1 MKEKLTR
8 IIVETP
14 KGSSQ
19 KFDFEPE
26 QNVFVL
32 NKIMPS
38 GTVFPFD
45 FGFIPG
51 TLGADGDPLDV
62 MVLSE
67 SGTFTGCAVDC
78 RIIGVITATQR
89 EQDGNTTENDRF
101 IGIPAISKLYKHIQ
115 DINELDK
122 ELLEQLKHFFI
133 SYNEQAGKVFNITGT
148 LGPVA
153 AQKRI
158 DTGIRKNNRQDIL
171 IQLFLPIKSD
181 QKFSSLLDK
190 YRKMLTDKFGGISI
204 YAQSPVD
211 GFWKETGRH
220 EKNELIVIE
229 IMAGNFEDAFWKKLK
244 SELETDMEEKEI
256 LIRWMQAVMLKDN

>member
-19 KFDFEPE
+19 KFDFEPD

-32 NKIMPS
+32 NKIMPQ

-45 FGFIPG
+45 FGFIPA

-62 MVLSE
+62 LVLSE
-67 SGTFTGCAVDC
+67 SGTFTGCAIDC
-78 RIIGVITATQR
+78 RIIGVISAIQR
-89 EQDGNTTENDRF
+89 EQDGIETENDRF
-101 IGIPAISKLYKHIQ
+101 IAIPAVSKLYKHVQ
-115 DINELDK
+115 DISKLDK

-133 SYNEQAGKVFNITGT
+133 SYNEQAGKEFNVTGT
-148 LGPVA
+148 LGPVV

-158 DTGIRKNNRQDIL
+158 DVGIRKNNRQDIL
-171 IQLFLPIKSD
+171 IQLFLPLISG
-181 QKFSSLLDK
+181 QKFSRLLDK

-211 GFWKETGRH
+211 GFWKENNRH
-220 EKNELIVIE
+220 EKDELLVIE

-244 SELETDMEEKEI
+244 SELENAMKEKEI
-256 LIRWMQAVMLKDN
+256 LIRWMRAATLKGN